1 MAPLAHAA
9 SIWASPGSWNIELT
23 QGNISRKELP
33 GRAGRK
39 SPQSYEHSLGAGLG
53 EMDRP
58 RS

>member
-1 MAPLAHAA
+1 MAPLAHTA
-9 SIWASPGSWNIELT
+9 SIWAAPGSWNIELT
-23 QGNISRKELP
+23 QGNMSRKELP

-39 SPQSYEHSLGAGLG
+39 NPQSYEPSLGAGLG